1 MFVQAGLTVSVNNN
15 FSQPKGETMRNK
27 IFAFAVLGCITAIL
41 FAGCGTTSEQKVEQ
55 ANLDL
60 KDAKADYLAEWQKF
74 KARSEEQIE
83 ANQDS
88 IDAFKEKI
96 ENAGTETKAKYN
108 EAVAE
113 LEQKNRDFKKQ
124 LEEYKVEGESEWQEF
139 KTNFSHDL
147 DAVGKTIKDLFT
159 AND

>member
-1 MFVQAGLTVSVNNN
+1 
-15 FSQPKGETMRNK
+15 MRNK
-27 IFAFAVLGCITAIL
+27 IFAFTVLGCITAIL

-55 ANLDL
+55 ASMDL

-74 KARSEEQIE
+74 KTRSEEQIE

-96 ENAGTETKAKYN
+96 ENAGAETKAKYN

-113 LEQKNRDFKKQ
+113 LEQKNRDLKKQ

-147 DAVGKTIKDLFT
+147 DAVGKTITDLFT
-159 AND
+159 DNE